1 MIGGFMSTKLKEIF
15 QLTDKGVKGLIKA
28 SVSSFFLYVG
38 YMLPLVVVLYFIQG
52 VINSSVDTMG
62 FYLLISILVA
72 IIMTLVIYIN

>member
-1 MIGGFMSTKLKEIF
+1 MSTKLKEMF

-62 FYLLISILVA
+62 FYLLVSILVA

>member
-1 MIGGFMSTKLKEIF
+1 MSTKLKEIF

-62 FYLLISILVA
+62 FYLLVSILVA

>member
-1 MIGGFMSTKLKEIF
+1 MSTKLKEIF